1 MVGNGKKILL
11 TVKQKLKWIESFQN
25 GKSATA
31 SGDWL
36 ILSMKPHYWADL
48 FRTLIDEY
56 DKIVGLWEKI
66 IMLLAVYIVSGD
78 IVVHESINTGSVM

>member
-1 MVGNGKKILL
+1 
-11 TVKQKLKWIESFQN
+11 
-25 GKSATA
+25 
-31 SGDWL
+31 
-36 ILSMKPHYWADL
+36 MKPHYWADL